1 MVGRIHLSPKPT
13 PPPPARRR
21 SSRRRRPTKK
31 RGRKTRHVFDDL
43 FGLDDLFDYSDY
55 SDYSDIMVESATR
68 TQEYTPVQNVY
79 FFKRGENPWS
89 HFCLLVVLKTEATRI
104 KHILCNLLPFCF
116 FSRRQINTTEWIWRR
131 NAWTPPDLL
140 THDPLRNTGWA
151 VRARTHL
158 TPRGQ
163 RRDRREE
170 KTSHLLAIILKLT
183 TTWTYNSFCYL
194 VVTDFFFLRDRHH
207 NVPSVCVCICRLTG
221 WKSAWLINFNKI

>member
-1 MVGRIHLSPKPT
+1 MFVCFLVYSRVCVSNFFVPCSVSSDRTGPRYTSRDWQGIRSPVDAAMVGRIHLSPKPT

-21 SSRRRRPTKK
+21 SSRRRKPTKK

-79 FFKRGENPWS
+79 FFKRGENPRS

-116 FSRRQINTTEWIWRR
+116 FSRRQINTTEWI
-131 NAWTPPDLL
+131 
-140 THDPLRNTGWA
+140 
-151 VRARTHL
+151 
-158 TPRGQ
+158 
-163 RRDRREE
+163 
-170 KTSHLLAIILKLT
+170 
-183 TTWTYNSFCYL
+183 
-194 VVTDFFFLRDRHH
+194 
-207 NVPSVCVCICRLTG
+207 
-221 WKSAWLINFNKI
+221 